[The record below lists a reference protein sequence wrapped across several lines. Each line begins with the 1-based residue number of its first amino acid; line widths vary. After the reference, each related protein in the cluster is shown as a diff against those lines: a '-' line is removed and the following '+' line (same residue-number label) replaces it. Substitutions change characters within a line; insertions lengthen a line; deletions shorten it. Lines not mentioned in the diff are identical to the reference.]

1 MKRFRFSRGIRGLCA
16 ALALCLVLPGCAAG
30 QTSADPAM
38 KGWKQYSI
46 AWFDVFDTVTQV
58 QGYAES
64 QDAWNEQMV
73 QLHQDLTRYHQ
84 LFDIYNRY
92 DGMTNLYD
100 LNQTAAHGPT
110 AAEPEIL
117 DLLAQAKEVYA
128 LTNGRTNV
136 AMGRLLALWHDART
150 AAEADPAAAY
160 LPDKATLEEAAAH
173 RNIDDLILDE
183 EAGTVYYAD
192 PELQLDVG
200 SIGKGYAVEQVA
212 RAAEARGLTSALISV
227 GGNLRAIGH
236 KPDGSAWTGGV
247 ENPWGG
253 QDILAALELPEGASL
268 VTSGDYQ
275 RYFELDGVRYH
286 HLIDPETLYPA
297 AYFDSVTVLCSDSGL
312 ADGLSTGLFCM
323 SLADGQSLVE
333 RLDGVEALWASP
345 DGSVVTSSGWS
356 AHAMK

>member
-1 MKRFRFSRGIRGLCA
+1 M
-16 ALALCLVLPGCAAG
+16 
-30 QTSADPAM
+30 
-38 KGWKQYSI
+38 
-46 AWFDVFDTVTQV
+46 
-58 QGYAES
+58 
-64 QDAWNEQMV
+64 
-73 QLHQDLTRYHQ
+73 
-84 LFDIYNRY
+84 
-92 DGMTNLYD
+92 
-100 LNQTAAHGPT
+100 
-110 AAEPEIL
+110 
-117 DLLAQAKEVYA
+117 LAQAKEVYA

-136 AMGRLLALWHDART
+136 AMGRLLTLWHDART

-160 LPDKATLEEAAAH
+160 LPDKAALEEAAAH

-236 KPDGSAWTGGV
+236 KPDGRAWTGGV

-286 HLIDPETLYPA
+286 HLIDPETRYPA

-356 AHAMK
+356 AHTMK

>member
-1 MKRFRFSRGIRGLCA
+1 MKRFRFLRGIRGLCA
-16 ALALCLVLPGCAAG
+16 ALALCLALPGCAAG

-64 QDAWNEQMV
+64 QEAWNEQMV

-84 LFDIYNRY
+84 LFDIYNHY

-100 LNQTAAHGPT
+100 LNQTAAHGPA

-128 LTNGRTNV
+128 FTNGRTNV

-160 LPDKATLEEAAAH
+160 LPDKAALEEAAAH

-312 ADGLSTGLFCM
+312 AAGLSTGLFCM

>member
-1 MKRFRFSRGIRGLCA
+1 MKRFRFSQGIRGLCA

-30 QTSADPAM
+30 QTSVDPAM

-64 QDAWNEQMV
+64 QEAWNEQMV

-84 LFDIYNRY
+84 LFDIYNHY

-100 LNQTAAHGPT
+100 LNQTAAHGPA

-117 DLLAQAKEVYA
+117 DLLAQAKEVYT

-160 LPDKATLEEAAAH
+160 LPDKAALEEAAAH

-356 AHAMK
+356 AHTMK

>member
-16 ALALCLVLPGCAAG
+16 ALALCLALPGCAVG

-64 QDAWNEQMV
+64 QEAWNEQMV

-84 LFDIYNRY
+84 LFDIYNHY

-100 LNQTAAHGPT
+100 LNQTAAHGPA

-136 AMGRLLALWHDART
+136 AMGRLLTLWHDART

-160 LPDKATLEEAAAH
+160 LPDKAALEEAAAH

-236 KPDGSAWTGGV
+236 KPDGRAWTGGV

-268 VTSGDYQ
+268 VTSGDY
-275 RYFELDGVRYH
+275 
-286 HLIDPETLYPA
+286 
-297 AYFDSVTVLCSDSGL
+297 
-312 ADGLSTGLFCM
+312 
-323 SLADGQSLVE
+323 
-333 RLDGVEALWASP
+333 
-345 DGSVVTSSGWS
+345 
-356 AHAMK
+356 

>member
-1 MKRFRFSRGIRGLCA
+1 MKRFRFLRGIRGLCA
-16 ALALCLVLPGCAAG
+16 ALALCLALPGCTAG

-64 QDAWNEQMV
+64 QEAWNEQMV

-84 LFDIYNRY
+84 LFDIYNHY

-100 LNQTAAHGPT
+100 LNQTAAHGPA

-150 AAEADPAAAY
+150 AAEADPSAAY
-160 LPDKATLEEAAAH
+160 LPDKAALEEAAAH
-173 RNIDDLILDE
+173 RNIDNLILDE

-253 QDILAALELPEGASL
+253 QDILAALELPAGASL

-323 SLADGQSLVE
+323 SLVDGQSLVE

>member
-1 MKRFRFSRGIRGLCA
+1 MKRFGFLRGLCA
-16 ALALCLVLPGCAAG
+16 ALALCLALSGCSAG
-30 QTSADPAM
+30 QASADPAM

-64 QDAWNEQMV
+64 QEVWNEQMAL
-73 QLHQDLTRYHQ
+73 LHQDLTRYHQ
-84 LFDIYNRY
+84 LFDIYNHY

-100 LNQTAAHGPT
+100 LNQSAAAGPV

-117 DLLAQAKEVYA
+117 ALLKQAKEVYT
-128 LTNGRTNV
+128 LTGGRTNV

-150 AAEADPAAAY
+150 AAEDDPAAAC
-160 LPDKATLEEAAAH
+160 LPEDAALEEAAAH

-183 EAGTVYYAD
+183 NAGTVFYAD

-236 KPDGSAWTGGV
+236 KPDGTAWTGGV

-286 HLIDPETLYPA
+286 HLIDPETRYPA

-323 SLADGQSLVE
+323 SLADGQALVE
-333 RLDGVEALWASP
+333 QLDGVEALWASP
-345 DGSVVTSSGWS
+345 DGTVVTSAGWND
-356 AHAMK
+356 HAMK

>member
-1 MKRFRFSRGIRGLCA
+1 MKRFRFSRGIQGLCA
-16 ALALCLVLPGCAAG
+16 ALALCLALPGCAAG

-84 LFDIYNRY
+84 LFDIYNHY

-100 LNQTAAHGPT
+100 LNRTAAHGPA

-160 LPDKATLEEAAAH
+160 LPDKTALEEAAAH

-356 AHAMK
+356 AHTMK

>member
-1 MKRFRFSRGIRGLCA
+1 MRAWTDEQEAECMSVTNTGQPIPTDVAEHIFVPFLTTKPEGSGIGLSLSRQIMRASGG
-16 ALALCLVLPGCAAG
+16 
-30 QTSADPAM
+30 T
-38 KGWKQYSI
+38 
-46 AWFDVFDTVTQV
+46 
-58 QGYAES
+58 
-64 QDAWNEQMV
+64 
-73 QLHQDLTRYHQ
+73 LTMQ
-84 LFDIYNRY
+84 
-92 DGMTNLYD
+92 
-100 LNQTAAHGPT
+100 Q
-110 AAEPEIL
+110 
-117 DLLAQAKEVYA
+117 
-128 LTNGRTNV
+128 
-136 AMGRLLALWHDART
+136 
-150 AAEADPAAAY
+150 
-160 LPDKATLEEAAAH
+160 
-173 RNIDDLILDE
+173 DE

-236 KPDGSAWTGGV
+236 KPDGRAWTGGV

-286 HLIDPETLYPA
+286 HLIDPETRYPA

-356 AHAMK
+356 AHTMK